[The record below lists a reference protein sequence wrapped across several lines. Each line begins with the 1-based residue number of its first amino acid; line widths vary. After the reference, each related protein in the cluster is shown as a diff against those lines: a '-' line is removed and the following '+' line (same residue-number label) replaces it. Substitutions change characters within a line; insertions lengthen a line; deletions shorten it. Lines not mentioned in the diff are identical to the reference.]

1 MLPIA
6 VGYEDVG
13 APSFLALTDKQR
25 AFVLAL
31 IRHGS
36 GRGKRSL
43 CAKEA
48 GYKGNAGQLA
58 VKAHQLFHDPKIQKA
73 LHDAT
78 VAYLGSFQLF
88 AIEGICHLAETAT
101 KEEVKLKALLAIADR
116 TGFTSVQQ
124 IHVIKDDVN
133 TTREQ
138 RLAEMAAICIKNP
151 KLLDQLSPAVRAMV
165 ESRMTTTRAAANSR
179 FSKLMSPCIPK
190 APLD

>member
-1 MLPIA
+1 MMPIA
-6 VGYEDVG
+6 VNDHDIA
-13 APSFLALTDKQR
+13 APSFRALTDKQR

-43 CAKEA
+43 CAKDA
-48 GYKGNAGQLA
+48 GYKGDANQLA
-58 VKAHQLFHDPKIQKA
+58 VKAHQLFHDPRIQKA

-116 TGFTSVQQ
+116 TGFATAQQ
-124 IHVIKDDVN
+124 IHVTKEDVN
-133 TTREQ
+133 QTREQ
-138 RLAEMAAICIKNP
+138 RIATMTAMCVKNP
-151 KLLDQLSPAVRAMV
+151 KLLDVLSPAVRALV
-165 ESRMTTTRAAANSR
+165 ESRMNEGPATVGGTAVS
-179 FSKLMSPCIPK
+179 
-190 APLD
+190 